1 MAEFLLI
8 RCCTSMLAGR
18 MVITLGIHVTKALNQ
33 RALPL
38 LAIRDHRTGPR

>member
-1 MAEFLLI
+1 MAESLLI

-18 MVITLGIHVTKALNQ
+18 KVVTLGIHVTKALNQ
-33 RALPL
+33 QAPPL